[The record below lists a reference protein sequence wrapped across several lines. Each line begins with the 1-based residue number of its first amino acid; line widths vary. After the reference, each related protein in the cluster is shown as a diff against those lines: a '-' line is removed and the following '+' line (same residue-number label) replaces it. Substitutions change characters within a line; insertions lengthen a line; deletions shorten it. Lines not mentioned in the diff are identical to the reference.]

1 MIKFSDARLT
11 AGSVLGDAME
21 LANALGKGV
30 YILVSG
36 PSERDDDNA
45 AATWF
50 WDDQCSDAIDSDPV
64 VVPCGGCAGV
74 IIGLGE
80 LPGFSSDDQIVLSAG
95 FACPGPL
102 DFICQPVN
110 SMTGLG
116 MIGASCDMFVAV
128 VVIVVLCCCGGSIRK
143 ALGCKSQNRNNG
155 NLQRMPIG
163 SE

>member
-1 MIKFSDARLT
+1 MWQLISDARLM

-30 YILVSG
+30 YIQVSG
-36 PSERDDDNA
+36 PSERGDDNA

-64 VVPCGGCAGV
+64 IVPCGGCAGV
-74 IIGLGE
+74 AIGLGE
-80 LPGFSSDDQIVLSAG
+80 LPGFPSDAQIVLSAG

-116 MIGASCDMFVAV
+116 MIGSSCDMFVAV
-128 VVIVVLCCCGGSIRK
+128 VVLCCCGGSIRK
-143 ALGCKSQNRNNG
+143 ALSCKSQNRNNG
-155 NLQRMPIG
+155 NMQRMPIG